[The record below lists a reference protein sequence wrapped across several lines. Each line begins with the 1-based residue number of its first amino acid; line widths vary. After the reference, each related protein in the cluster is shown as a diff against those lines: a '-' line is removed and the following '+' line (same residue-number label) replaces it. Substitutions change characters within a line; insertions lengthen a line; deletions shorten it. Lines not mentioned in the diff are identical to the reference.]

1 MGIFAIIELGSAQ
14 LASNVNNAYCFP
26 SPVRF
31 SSGQKLYFS
40 NFAPNATIYILST
53 AGNVLKELNA
63 DANGA
68 VPAWDGMT
76 DNGEHMASGVYI
88 VHAKDEKGNKK
99 IFEIMVLK

>member
-1 MGIFAIIELGSAQ
+1 MGSSQ
-14 LASNVNNAYCFP
+14 LAADVKNAYCFP

-31 SSGQKLYFS
+31 SAGQKLYFA
-40 NFAPNATIYILST
+40 NFSPDSTIYILST
-53 AGNVLKELNA
+53 AGNVLKELKA

-68 VPAWDGMT
+68 VQAWDGIT
-76 DNGEHMASGVYI
+76 DNGDHIASGVYI